1 MAIEL
6 HPNEVIKN
14 VNKFKKLDMY
24 SDYGLYESYDY
35 ETKKPVRS
43 YFAHH
48 QGMILCAITNYLK
61 DEVLKEL
68 FMDDVQMKTYNI
80 LLKEKVQLK
89 TNIDMKMAEYKK
101 YNYNK
106 ETIYND
112 IRVYNYISDMPE
124 ISMLSNQ
131 KYTLLMND
139 RGSSFSRYRTIQ
151 LNRYRK
157 ITEQDYVY

>member
-1 MAIEL
+1 
-6 HPNEVIKN
+6 
-14 VNKFKKLDMY
+14 
-24 SDYGLYESYDY
+24 
-35 ETKKPVRS
+35 
-43 YFAHH
+43 
-48 QGMILCAITNYLK
+48 MILCAITNYLK

-139 RGSSFSRYRTIQ
+139 RGSHS
-151 LNRYRK
+151 
-157 ITEQDYVY
+157 QDIELYN